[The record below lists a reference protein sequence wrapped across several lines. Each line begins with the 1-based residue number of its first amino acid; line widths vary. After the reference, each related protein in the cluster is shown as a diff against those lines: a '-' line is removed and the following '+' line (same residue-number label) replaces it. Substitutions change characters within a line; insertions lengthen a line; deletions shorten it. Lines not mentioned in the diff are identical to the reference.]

1 MRVPLTYKIPKVPE
15 PLDFDWVLQDRA
27 WPELELTV
35 TPEDVAR
42 WSALTDDHHPWYR
55 GPSPWG
61 GPVAPNSIFYYP
73 GQNAFPPRRDFNG
86 VLAALG
92 FEALAPVFVGSSLI
106 ARTTITDR
114 WRRRDRVFVT
124 YRLDIHHGETLVA
137 RTTRTWAFFGRGPAA
152 DQVPERSSRPPAD
165 EPQALERLA
174 PVAFALTLERM
185 RDFEGPGEENGH
197 TSVEIAQRQGHPGP
211 LAQGVLVI
219 APICRMMLA
228 RFGAGWQVGGT
239 LDCKILRPSYAGET
253 VTAHGAVIEKGTDR
267 VSCRVW
273 VENSLGETVAAGAAT
288 ARIAPA

>member
-15 PLDFDWVLQDRA
+15 PLDFDWLLADRA
-27 WPELELTV
+27 WPELEFSV

-42 WSALTDDHHPWYR
+42 WCALSDDHHPWYT

-92 FEALAPVFVGSSLI
+92 FEALAPVFVGSTLT
-106 ARTTITDR
+106 ARTTVTDR
-114 WRRRDRVFVT
+114 WRRRDRFFVS
-124 YRLDIHHGETLVA
+124 YRLDIHASETLVA

-152 DQVPERSSRPPAD
+152 EQVPERPSRPPGG
-165 EPQALERLA
+165 PPPIIERLE
-174 PVAFALTLERM
+174 PVAFELTLQRM

-197 TSVEIAQRQGHPGP
+197 TSVEIARRQGNPGP
-211 LAQGVLVI
+211 LAQGALVI
-219 APICRMMLA
+219 APVCRMMLA

-253 VTAHGAVIEKGTDR
+253 VTAHGGVVERTPDGVT
-267 VSCRVW
+267 CWVW
-273 VENSLGETVAAGAAT
+273 VENSRGETAAAGIAT
-288 ARIAPA
+288 ARTPPD